1 MSAVCL
7 KNAPIQGEW
16 EGRIADG
23 TSTIRNGTR
32 GSMAP
37 NWKPLS
43 QEDLTGRWREGGG

>member
-1 MSAVCL
+1 V
-7 KNAPIQGEW
+7 
-16 EGRIADG
+16 ADG

-43 QEDLTGRWREGGG
+43 QEDLTGGLGGWVPGFEACGGREGLYVLPL